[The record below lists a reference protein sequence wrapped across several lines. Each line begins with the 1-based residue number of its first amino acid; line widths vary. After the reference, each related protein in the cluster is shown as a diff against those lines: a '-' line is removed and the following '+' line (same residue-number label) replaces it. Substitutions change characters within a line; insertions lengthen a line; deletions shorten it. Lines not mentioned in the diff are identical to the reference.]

1 MLVADKQIN
10 KKIASHIL
18 YHILYVL
25 YCVTNIVSSLLVV
38 DQEINKGP
46 GSHVAPITWGACLL
60 SLSFHHQSDSIITI
74 HILLQLISNLM
85 PIKNLVTP
93 YIPALLLLVWPWD
106 SPVKR
111 VGNKV

>member
-60 SLSFHHQSDSIITI
+60 SFSFHHQSDSIITI

-85 PIKNLVTP
+85 PIKT
-93 YIPALLLLVWPWD
+93 W
-106 SPVKR
+106 
-111 VGNKV
+111 